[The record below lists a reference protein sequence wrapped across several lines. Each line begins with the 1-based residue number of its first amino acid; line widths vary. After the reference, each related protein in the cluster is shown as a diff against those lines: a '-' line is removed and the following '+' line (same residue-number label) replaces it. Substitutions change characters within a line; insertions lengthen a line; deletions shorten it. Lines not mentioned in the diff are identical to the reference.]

1 MDNRQMNFDPMTGE
15 PIVQNE
21 NIDNTATT
29 QQAQTENIQ
38 VVSTPQVESTNE
50 TNQVTQTE
58 VTQSTANTQQQTIE
72 NVNSIQQQMQNIPTV
87 EQNKQ
92 DFISNTQADSTAKEE
107 VKKDGPNITFIV
119 IMFLII
125 FASIF
130 FLFPYLLKILG

>member
-1 MDNRQMNFDPMTGE
+1 MENKQMNFDPMTGQ
-15 PIVQNE
+15 PIVQNINTNNTPINNE
-21 NIDNTATT
+21 IDNNKVASIPTGNTNESIQTT
-29 QQAQTENIQ
+29 QTVLIN
-38 VVSTPQVESTNE
+38 
-50 TNQVTQTE
+50 
-58 VTQSTANTQQQTIE
+58 QQQEIG
-72 NVNSIQQQMQNIPTV
+72 NINNNSSIQQQMQSIPTV

-125 FASIF
+125 FAAIF

>member
-1 MDNRQMNFDPMTGE
+1 MENKQMNFDPMTGQ
-15 PIVQNE
+15 PIVQNINTNNTPINNE
-21 NIDNTATT
+21 IDNNKVASTPTGNTNESIQTT
-29 QQAQTENIQ
+29 QTVLIN
-38 VVSTPQVESTNE
+38 
-50 TNQVTQTE
+50 
-58 VTQSTANTQQQTIE
+58 QQQEIG
-72 NVNSIQQQMQNIPTV
+72 NINNNSSIQQQMQSIPTV

-125 FASIF
+125 FAAIF